1 MIVYLL
7 YFILTL
13 CANTGIHAID
23 QVDIIAPS
31 SKGKEL
37 DLTTIK
43 EYVEALDFN
52 PHISEKIYSNDN
64 PFYSNSDEFR
74 ANDLISALTGD
85 SKIIWCIRGGEGAS
99 RLIPYLEKLPN
110 DKKERIAQNKK
121 ILIGYSDITALHI
134 HLQAKYDW
142 QTLHGTMLEMIV
154 NNSVSESSVEK
165 LKELILNKRDSIRFD
180 NLKTINNGIRLKD
193 GRLESKIIGGNMT
206 LVENSIGTVWQI
218 NAKGKILF
226 LEDIRVYPYAI
237 ERSLDHLKQAHIFD
251 GVHAVIF
258 GDFVNCY
265 NDNLV
270 EVVKERFAKSVNFP
284 VFTMKG
290 VGHGHTN
297 DPLPFNTHAIISV
310 QDEKE
315 GLFFM
320 DVQNLANLIANAS
333 STSYRRSIS

>member
-1 MIVYLL
+1 M
-7 YFILTL
+7 
-13 CANTGIHAID
+13 AKHPG
-23 QVDIIAPS
+23 
-31 SKGKEL
+31 
-37 DLTTIK
+37 
-43 EYVEALDFN
+43 
-52 PHISEKIYSNDN
+52 
-64 PFYSNSDEFR
+64 NS
-74 ANDLISALTGD
+74 I
-85 SKIIWCIRGGEGAS
+85 IIWCIRGGEGAS

-193 GRLESKIIGGNMT
+193 GRLKSKIIGGNMT

-270 EVVKERFAKSVNFP
+270 EV
-284 VFTMKG
+284 
-290 VGHGHTN
+290 
-297 DPLPFNTHAIISV
+297 
-310 QDEKE
+310 
-315 GLFFM
+315 
-320 DVQNLANLIANAS
+320 
-333 STSYRRSIS
+333 